1 VTSCRCVALRV
12 RGHVVVRDSA
22 GVPEAADD
30 VALGLMSVRA
40 ILDVLLF
47 VAVWCSSRHRPRLQ
61 HGRLTSA
68 GESASAVAAW
78 RAGNHAAAGYEARVH
93 VGPRADQRS
102 FADASSSPKTR
113 AQATLL
119 SPANGVTASVRPL
132 VLDVLYAMKGVSP
145 WRLCWY
151 GAPSVI
157 AGPNFLTDLHT
168 IGACLISIFNS
179 LATVFL
185 ATELSGILATSVQI
199 INGEA
204 LPADRFDLT
213 GRVIFFIAVS
223 LGNFACQYVVGL
235 TTAAPPAPDGTIAV
249 RFDGMPCNDPNRQWI
264 ASIYPTF
271 VALAVL
277 VVLAAASVLLF
288 FAAFV
293 FIAVVVGMQ
302 LSLEMSGNTPQPPWW
317 IATRFTGSIVVYP
330 PLAYSQAVSAMNV
343 IALGTLALV
352 LVKSGNSS
360 ALAMDGDSL
369 RSSSLRLL
377 FLLRAFG
384 TAVNAGVA
392 RNFAKLFMRFRRH
405 LLTRRHAKMAKLR
418 LATHAGTG
426 DGGEDGGDLEPT
438 HAVESPLRSPEGSFS
453 STLSEVND
461 VDDLFLTER
470 SKAAKK
476 RPKYVA
482 RSALHRQ
489 EDAATELNDSTL
501 QQQQRRSSGGGSPPP
516 AADHSDSEDSV
527 RG

>member
-1 VTSCRCVALRV
+1 
-12 RGHVVVRDSA
+12 VVVRNSA

-145 WRLCWY
+145 WLLCWY

-204 LPADRFDLT
+204 LLADRFDLT

-223 LGNFACQYVVGL
+223 LGNFAC
-235 TTAAPPAPDGTIAV
+235 P
-249 RFDGMPCNDPNRQWI
+249 
-264 ASIYPTF
+264 
-271 VALAVL
+271 
-277 VVLAAASVLLF
+277 
-288 FAAFV
+288 
-293 FIAVVVGMQ
+293 
-302 LSLEMSGNTPQPPWW
+302 
-317 IATRFTGSIVVYP
+317 
-330 PLAYSQAVSAMNV
+330 
-343 IALGTLALV
+343 
-352 LVKSGNSS
+352 
-360 ALAMDGDSL
+360 
-369 RSSSLRLL
+369 L
-377 FLLRAFG
+377 FLQRAI
-384 TAVNAGVA
+384 VSRQA
-392 RNFAKLFMRFRRH
+392 RA
-405 LLTRRHAKMAKLR
+405 
-418 LATHAGTG
+418 
-426 DGGEDGGDLEPT
+426 
-438 HAVESPLRSPEGSFS
+438 
-453 STLSEVND
+453 STLSVALQRTSASNPILGDKNIANND
-461 VDDLFLTER
+461 M
-470 SKAAKK
+470 
-476 RPKYVA
+476 
-482 RSALHRQ
+482 
-489 EDAATELNDSTL
+489 
-501 QQQQRRSSGGGSPPP
+501 
-516 AADHSDSEDSV
+516 
-527 RG
+527 